1 MLLDRTGDHAT
12 VYLGPDREPAV
23 IRDRATTNHQE
34 TVVWPELAASS
45 NTVRRLAAARSALD
59 ESGMTLDALAARF
72 LERPLHSRSAGS
84 PTVYTAV
91 YRPAEGKVDYIW
103 PGKVVRQ
110 DFDQFEPSEYVPDY
124 GTLVSRRRELR
135 DAGRRRK
142 GANCFSR
149 PAVEDHG
156 A

>member
-1 MLLDRTGDHAT
+1 MMRALTGTPAT
-12 VYLGPDREPAV
+12 VYTGPGREPEV

-59 ESGMTLDALAARF
+59 EPGMTLDALAARF

-84 PTVYTAV
+84 PTVHTAV

-103 PGKVVRQ
+103 PGKVGRT
-110 DFDQFEPSEYVPDY
+110 DFEQI
-124 GTLVSRRRELR
+124 GTASGG
-135 DAGRRRK
+135 GRGGK
-142 GANCFSR
+142 EG
-149 PAVEDHG
+149 
-156 A
+156 